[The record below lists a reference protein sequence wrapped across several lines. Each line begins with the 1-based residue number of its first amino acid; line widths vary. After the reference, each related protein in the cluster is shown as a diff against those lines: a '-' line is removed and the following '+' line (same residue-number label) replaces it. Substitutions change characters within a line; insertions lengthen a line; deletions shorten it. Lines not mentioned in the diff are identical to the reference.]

1 MLFPDLYWYTQML
14 KKDSFPLSHANCE
27 NWEES
32 YCWEI
37 LGSSGV
43 FVVHCQLVLQ
53 DKGCIALSWPY
64 MVLPLLTSHSWYGSA
79 CFVPHATD
87 VLAAQTSAVNT

>member
-1 MLFPDLYWYTQML
+1 M
-14 KKDSFPLSHANCE
+14 
-27 NWEES
+27 
-32 YCWEI
+32 
-37 LGSSGV
+37 

-64 MVLPLLTSHSWYGSA
+64 MVLPLLTSHSWWGSA